1 MNAKEKAAILKQAGY
16 FYTTSNFASTKHR
29 WYQGEGE
36 ALSASPWIAAG
47 ETFAAATNAT
57 YGLYLQAKSA
67 TPATV
72 VKAIEHP
79 ADILREKNAL
89 IASQAAE
96 IARKTELLK
105 RIYALPYIKDIA
117 ISILIEDELGMN
129 DPENSPKFAEHFKRQ
144 APAPAEAPA
153 SGITIID
160 HDGTEYKTTVDDF
173 VAVAK
178 SYSEAPAASE
188 APKPKFSVGDLVFY
202 YGDVMVV
209 GESDLINGLYAYEL
223 QRLDNGDIL
232 GAMIAETELDPA

>member
-1 MNAKEKAAILKQAGY
+1 MYLLPQHIRTKEASRGIEMNAKEKAAILKQAGY

-144 APAPAEAPA
+144 APAPTEAPA
-153 SGITIID
+153 TVTLSEEEIEWLAGDSTKL
-160 HDGTEYKTTVDDF
+160 GLPWQYKKLKAIKVSKTSKVWQLRDEFDTL
-173 VAVAK
+173 ANR
-178 SYSEAPAASE
+178 AAI
-188 APKPKFSVGDLVFY
+188 AARRKAL
-202 YGDVMVV
+202 
-209 GESDLINGLYAYEL
+209 GLA
-223 QRLDNGDIL
+223 
-232 GAMIAETELDPA
+232 